1 MCRPTRRPMHPHR
14 SLLGS
19 GLTKRRCLLSLCYHS
34 HSDKNQGSFPLQ
46 DYSVGKYPC
55 ISGSLFCW
63 SFPIKN
69 KKQKTFK
76 IRHWKRMIP
85 HLSSSPTQFVV
96 VSNTA
101 TTSQTKWLPEETRH
115 LGNHYPWEYALKA
128 VMTALGQLSVKT
140 SPMIM
145 QLHYESCRHYSQCF
159 ATLTFGLVPERSSQ
173 WSRTIVNAA
182 YILAKCKST
191 DRSLQ
196 SRKWW
201 ATMSLLCPQEPRIL

>member
-1 MCRPTRRPMHPHR
+1 
-14 SLLGS
+14 
-19 GLTKRRCLLSLCYHS
+19 
-34 HSDKNQGSFPLQ
+34 
-46 DYSVGKYPC
+46 
-55 ISGSLFCW
+55 
-63 SFPIKN
+63 
-69 KKQKTFK
+69 
-76 IRHWKRMIP
+76 MIP
-85 HLSSSPTQFVV
+85 HLSPSPTQFVV

-115 LGNHYPWEYALKA
+115 LGNHYLWGDALKA

-140 SPMIM
+140 SPMHVMIM

-173 WSRTIVNAA
+173 WSRTIVSAA

-196 SRKWW
+196 SRK
-201 ATMSLLCPQEPRIL
+201 